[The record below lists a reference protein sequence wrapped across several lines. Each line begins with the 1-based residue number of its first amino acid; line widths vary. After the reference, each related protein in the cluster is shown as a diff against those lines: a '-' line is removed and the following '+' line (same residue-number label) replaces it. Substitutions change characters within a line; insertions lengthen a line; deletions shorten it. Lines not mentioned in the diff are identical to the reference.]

1 MSLRLALVLVL
12 VLTAGVP
19 GIGLAKAVDPQPPH
33 SAAAEVRCG
42 ERALPEC
49 TRERVKALQRLSAT
63 LRRAARQK
71 PATEPR
77 DPKAQDELARYDT
90 WLARQSDR
98 AETLAAEG
106 VGALAAGRDAAP
118 RQMSF
123 NLQYLLLQTQ
133 MQNENRSYTAV
144 SNIMK
149 TKHDTVKN
157 SISNIR

>member
-1 MSLRLALVLVL
+1 VSLRWALALVLA
-12 VLTAGVP
+12 AG
-19 GIGLAKAVDPQPPH
+19 GAEAADPPPH

-49 TRERVKALQRLSAT
+49 TRERVTTLQRLSAT
-63 LRRAARQK
+63 LKRAARQK
-71 PATEPR
+71 PASAPR
-77 DPKAQDELARYDT
+77 DPKAQEELVRYDA
-90 WLARQSDR
+90 WLLRQSDR

-106 VGALAAGRDAAP
+106 VGALAAERDAAP

-123 NLQYLLLQTQ
+123 NLQYLLLQQQ
-133 MQNENRSYTAV
+133 MQTESAQFTAV
-144 SNIMK
+144 AKIMK